1 MDPWSG
7 KIPHAAKQLSSVPQ
21 LPSPRVSRVPEPQ
34 LLKPSSLDAVL
45 HRSHCNKRS
54 HSNEKSVHYRK
65 EQPAI
70 AAARES
76 PHAAT
81 KTQGKQKY
89 ININF

>member
-7 KIPHAAKQLSSVPQ
+7 KIPHAAKQLGSVPQ
-21 LPSPRVSRVPEPQ
+21 LPSPHSRVPEPQ
-34 LLKPSSLDAVL
+34 LLKPTSLDAVL
-45 HRSHCNKRS
+45 HRRSHCDKRS

-81 KTQGKQKY
+81 KTQGKQK
-89 ININF
+89 